1 MVLITANKP
10 KQLLLFTFAGHVTP
24 DQILQSAK
32 DLAPLVAELSHGF
45 RVLADLTALE
55 SMTLECAP
63 EIGKVM
69 DLCAKAGVKLIVRV
83 IPDASKD
90 IGFTILSRFH
100 YPAKPRAVV
109 CQTVIE
115 AAKLLDITP

>member
-32 DLAPLVAELSHGF
+32 DLPPLLTDLSPGF

-83 IPDASKD
+83 IPDPAKD
-90 IGFTILSRFH
+90 IGFTILTRFH
-100 YPAKPRAVV
+100 YPSKPRALV
-109 CQTVIE
+109 CQTLLE
-115 AAKLLDITP
+115 AAKQLSLQ